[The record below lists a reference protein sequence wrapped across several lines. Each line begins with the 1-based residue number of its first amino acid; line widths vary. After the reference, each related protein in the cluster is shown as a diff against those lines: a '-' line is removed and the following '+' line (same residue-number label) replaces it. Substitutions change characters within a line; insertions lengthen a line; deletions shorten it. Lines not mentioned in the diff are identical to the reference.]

1 MLRWFRKS
9 APVETKSGLAVPE
22 DWFLELFG
30 VSAAT
35 SVGVTA
41 SVALSVPAV
50 SSAVRVIS
58 EAAAS
63 LPVSVV
69 EVNRDGT
76 ETVLPDHPIAVML
89 ADHVNDWTSGYEF
102 IRDLVAEALTRDSGG
117 FGWVNRPRG
126 DVREIIKYDPGNITV
141 EYDQHGTGEPV
152 FRLNGEVLRS
162 ADVIHLRGP
171 FSKSPLTL
179 AREAIGVSV
188 LLEAHAGRL
197 FKNGARPGGV
207 IEVSKAMGEE
217 ALKRMRAG
225 WQAAH
230 GGAENAGKVA
240 ILWDGAKFT
249 AHQMTSVDAQFIELR
264 QFQITEIARAFRVPP
279 SMLFQLER
287 ATWSNTE
294 QMGREYL
301 VYCLEPWLRSLEG
314 ALRRGLFSGDDR
326 ARYRI
331 VFDRDDLSRADLK
344 TRAVVINSLIASR
357 TINPNEG
364 RDWLGLPPR
373 EGGEEFANPNVDV
386 PVPTADEQQ
395 KEPVE

>member
-1 MLRWFRKS
+1 MLGWFRKS
-9 APVETKSGLAVPE
+9 APVETKSGLAAPE
-22 DWFLELFG
+22 DWLLELFG

-50 SSAVRVIS
+50 NSAVRVIS

-69 EVNRDGT
+69 GVNRDGT

-102 IRDLVAEALTRDSGG
+102 LRDLVAEALTRDAGG
-117 FGWVNRPRG
+117 FAWVNRPRG
-126 DVREIIKYDPGNITV
+126 DVREIVKYDPGNVTV

-179 AREAIGVSV
+179 AREAIGVAY
-188 LLEAHAGRL
+188 LLEAHTGRL

-207 IEVSKAMGEE
+207 IEVPKGLGEE

-230 GGAENAGKVA
+230 GGADKAGNTA
-240 ILWDGAKFT
+240 ILWDGATFKP
-249 AHQMTSVDAQFIELR
+249 HMMTSVDAQFLELR
-264 QFQITEIARAFRVPP
+264 KFQIIEIARAFRVPP
-279 SMLFQLER
+279 SMLFDLDR
-287 ATWSNTE
+287 ATWSNGE
-294 QMGREYL
+294 QQGKEFL
-301 VYCLEPWLRSLEG
+301 TYCLEPWLKALEG
-314 ALRRGLFSGDDR
+314 ALRRGLFSVEDR

-331 VFDRDDLSRADLK
+331 VFDRDDLTRADLVS
-344 TRAVVINSLIASR
+344 RATAINTLVASQVIS
-357 TINPNEG
+357 PNEA
-364 RDWLGLPPR
+364 RDWLDMNPR
-373 EGGEEFANPNVDV
+373 EGGDTYANPNITV
-386 PVPTADEQQ
+386 PVPTAADQQ
-395 KEPVE
+395 KEPVA

>member
-9 APVETKSGLAVPE
+9 APVETKSGLSAPE
-22 DWFLELFG
+22 DWLLELFG

-41 SVALSVPAV
+41 STALTVPAV
-50 SSAVRVIS
+50 ASAVRVIS

-76 ETVLPDHPIAVML
+76 ETVLPDHPIAIML

-117 FGWVNRPRG
+117 FGWCNRPRG

-141 EYDQHGTGEPV
+141 EYDQHGTGEPTY
-152 FRLNGEVLRS
+152 RLNGEVLRM

-179 AREAIGVSV
+179 AREAIGVAY
-188 LLEAHAGRL
+188 LLEAHTGRL

-207 IEVSKAMGEE
+207 IEVPKGLGEE

-230 GGAENAGKVA
+230 GGADKAGNTA
-240 ILWDGAKFT
+240 ILWDGATFKP
-249 AHQMTSVDAQFIELR
+249 HMMTSVDAQFIELR

-279 SMLFQLER
+279 SMLFQLDR
-287 ATWSNTE
+287 ATWNNTE

-301 VYCLEPWLRSLEG
+301 LYCLEPWLRGLES
-314 ALRRGLFSGDDR
+314 ALRRALFSVEDR
-326 ARYRI
+326 PRYRI
-331 VFDRDDLSRADLK
+331 VFDRDDMSRADLVS
-344 TRAVVINSLIASR
+344 RATAINTLVASQVIS
-357 TINPNEG
+357 PNEA
-364 RDWLGLPPR
+364 RDWLEMKPR
-373 EGGEEFANPNVDV
+373 EGGDTYANPNITV
-386 PVPTADEQQ
+386 PVPTAADQQ
-395 KEPVE
+395 KEPVT